1 MKRKRLIPLILTV
14 ALTCSVWAYTAP
26 TWGEPIAGME
36 EDSSESGDFSAI
48 ENESENENSSSV
60 EGDRIAEN
68 ILTTGNEEAYADLTL
83 MEDSGSEDNSISIPA
98 SSSNIEEEPSG
109 YPDFSIT
116 NKAQFL
122 RQFKRVLK
130 TVEVPDHL
138 DFTMYYSDKNPFN
151 PAVGLPE
158 GNPSILLIA
167 NAIKDAGIAN
177 DLVDDPADLI
187 NYIQGSLIDVGMGM
201 SEPTIYFT
209 VFENGEKFAYSIFP
223 KYKDDGSTDYYLIP
237 VKGRELDNFHFS
249 VIGHMDS
256 FNLPR
261 DKEICKGNMQTI
273 IRFIKENYPGIADV
287 RFTNR
292 RIQYD
297 VINGVK
303 EYYYPVEYTDTDG
316 NKKQNKVYVGD
327 HRNFIRRS
335 DATRSM
341 IEAALKLEFPEG
353 RFKDNQH
360 LTDEEVT
367 LLEKK
372 FDRIKNNALTRVLSV
387 KVNPELVPY
396 EAPYPYSGLYT
407 DEELD
412 REYGIELEVTTE
424 DTKVQDAPK
433 FYTITLPI
441 YYSRELKLISL
452 FPVDKDD
459 LRKYALSKDKE
470 YIYIPSEN
478 DSNAITLESYLKSK
492 LNDGELLGN
501 PDIVDVNKVYYKKE
515 IHYPVLAEDGS
526 LIRTLKINLKDNGFL
541 GLRDDYAKPF
551 YLKGHDIQS
560 NQLMDE
566 PKEELEKLF
575 RERYGEAFQSI
586 ESIADT
592 TVWGRAVI
600 TLNLH
605 DGTQKE
611 VYVEILRNAGCEDTR
626 PGHKEPVYNLSY
638 NYSCFNGCKGTDE
651 PTEPEKPVNP
661 EEPAQPE
668 NPATPINPGRGNSGG
683 SGSNGGSRTPDSG
696 ENRTPVVLSGNRE
709 STPSSVNPEVLG
721 EAREMRSEETKP
733 IPEVL
738 GAERKG
744 RGHVKT
750 MDETHAFPL
759 YFSVLSAIALV
770 FWALQDKKKS
780 KTGNTL

>member
-1 MKRKRLIPLILTV
+1 MKRKRLIPLIMTA

-26 TWGEPIAGME
+26 TWGEPMSGME
-36 EDSSESGDFSAI
+36 ASSSESGDFSAI
-48 ENESENENSSSV
+48 ENEGENENFRTT
-60 EGDRIAEN
+60 EGVGVGEN
-68 ILTTGNEEAYADLTL
+68 ILTTEEEEENVGLFL
-83 MEDSGSEDNSISIPA
+83 MEDRGAEDDSISIPV

-116 NKAQFL
+116 NKPQFL

-130 TVEVPDHL
+130 TVEVPDYL
-138 DFTMYYSDKNPFN
+138 DFTMYYSDKNPWN

-209 VFENGEKFAYSIFP
+209 VFEDGEKFAYSIFP

-353 RFKDNQH
+353 RFKDSQR
-360 LTDEEVT
+360 LTNEEVT

-396 EAPYPYSGLYT
+396 EAPYPYSDLYT

-515 IHYPVLAEDGS
+515 IHYPVLDEDGS

-566 PKEELEKLF
+566 PKAELEKLF

-611 VYVEILRNAGCEDTR
+611 VYVEILRNAACEDTR

-638 NYSCFNGCKGTDE
+638 NYSCFNGCKGSDD
-651 PTEPEKPVNP
+651 PEKPLQP

-668 NPATPINPGRGNSGG
+668 NPATPSNPGSGNSGG

-696 ENRTPVVLSGNRE
+696 ENKTPIVLSENRE

-770 FWALQDKKKS
+770 FWALQDKKKT
-780 KTGNTL
+780 K

>member
-1 MKRKRLIPLILTV
+1 MKRKRLIPLIMIA

-26 TWGEPIAGME
+26 TWGEPMSGME
-36 EDSSESGDFSAI
+36 ASSSESGDFSAI
-48 ENESENENSSSV
+48 ENEGENENFRTT
-60 EGDRIAEN
+60 EGVGVGEN
-68 ILTTGNEEAYADLTL
+68 ILTTEEEEENVGLFL
-83 MEDSGSEDNSISIPA
+83 MEDRGAEDDSISIPV

-130 TVEVPDHL
+130 TVEVPDYL
-138 DFTMYYSDKNPFN
+138 DFTMYYSDKNPWN

-209 VFENGEKFAYSIFP
+209 VFEDGEKFAYSIFP
-223 KYKDDGSTDYYLIP
+223 KYKEDGSTDYYLIP

-353 RFKDNQH
+353 RFKDSQR
-360 LTDEEVT
+360 LTNEEVT

-424 DTKVQDAPK
+424 DTKIQDAPK

-566 PKEELEKLF
+566 PKAELEKLF

-611 VYVEILRNAGCEDTR
+611 VYVEILRNAACEDTR

-638 NYSCFNGCKGTDE
+638 NYSCFNGCKGSDD
-651 PTEPEKPVNP
+651 PEKPLQP
-661 EEPAQPE
+661 EESAQPE
-668 NPATPINPGRGNSGG
+668 NPATPSNPGSGNSGG

-696 ENRTPVVLSGNRE
+696 ENKTPVVLSENRE

-733 IPEVL
+733 VPEVL

-750 MDETHAFPL
+750 MDEARAFPL

>member
-1 MKRKRLIPLILTV
+1 MKRKRLIPLIMIA

-26 TWGEPIAGME
+26 TWGEPMSGME
-36 EDSSESGDFSAI
+36 ASSSESGDFSAI
-48 ENESENENSSSV
+48 ENEGENENFRTT
-60 EGDRIAEN
+60 EGVGVGEN
-68 ILTTGNEEAYADLTL
+68 ILTTEEEEENVGLFL
-83 MEDSGSEDNSISIPA
+83 MEDRGAEDDSISIPV

-130 TVEVPDHL
+130 TVEVPDYL

-209 VFENGEKFAYSIFP
+209 VFEDGEKFAYSIFP

-292 RIQYD
+292 RIQSD

-353 RFKDNQH
+353 RFKDSQR
-360 LTDEEVT
+360 LTNEEVT

-396 EAPYPYSGLYT
+396 EAPYPYSDLYT

-424 DTKVQDAPK
+424 DTKVQDSPK

-492 LNDGELLGN
+492 LKDGELLGN

-611 VYVEILRNAGCEDTR
+611 VYVEILRNAACEDTR

-668 NPATPINPGRGNSGG
+668 NPATPSNPGRGNSGG

-696 ENRTPVVLSGNRE
+696 ENRTPVVLSGDRE

-759 YFSVLSAIALV
+759 YFSVLSAIALA

>member
-1 MKRKRLIPLILTV
+1 M
-14 ALTCSVWAYTAP
+14 
-26 TWGEPIAGME
+26 
-36 EDSSESGDFSAI
+36 AI
-48 ENESENENSSSV
+48 
-60 EGDRIAEN
+60 
-68 ILTTGNEEAYADLTL
+68 
-83 MEDSGSEDNSISIPA
+83 
-98 SSSNIEEEPSG
+98 
-109 YPDFSIT
+109 
-116 NKAQFL
+116 
-122 RQFKRVLK
+122 
-130 TVEVPDHL
+130 
-138 DFTMYYSDKNPFN
+138 
-151 PAVGLPE
+151 
-158 GNPSILLIA
+158 
-167 NAIKDAGIAN
+167 
-177 DLVDDPADLI
+177 
-187 NYIQGSLIDVGMGM
+187 
-201 SEPTIYFT
+201 
-209 VFENGEKFAYSIFP
+209 
-223 KYKDDGSTDYYLIP
+223 
-237 VKGRELDNFHFS
+237 
-249 VIGHMDS
+249 
-256 FNLPR
+256 
-261 DKEICKGNMQTI
+261 
-273 IRFIKENYPGIADV
+273 
-287 RFTNR
+287 
-292 RIQYD
+292 
-297 VINGVK
+297 
-303 EYYYPVEYTDTDG
+303 
-316 NKKQNKVYVGD
+316 KKQNKVYVGD

-353 RFKDNQH
+353 RFKDSQR
-360 LTDEEVT
+360 LTNEEVT

-396 EAPYPYSGLYT
+396 EAPYPYSDLYT

-424 DTKVQDAPK
+424 DTKVQDSPK

-492 LNDGELLGN
+492 LKDGELLGN

-515 IHYPVLAEDGS
+515 IHYPILAEDGS

-611 VYVEILRNAGCEDTR
+611 VHVEILRNAGCEDTR

-668 NPATPINPGRGNSGG
+668 NPATPSNPGRGNSGG

-696 ENRTPVVLSGNRE
+696 ENRTPVVLSGDRE

-750 MDETHAFPL
+750 MDEARAFPL

-770 FWALQDKKKS
+770 FWALQDKKKT
-780 KTGNTL
+780 K

>member
-1 MKRKRLIPLILTV
+1 M
-14 ALTCSVWAYTAP
+14 
-26 TWGEPIAGME
+26 
-36 EDSSESGDFSAI
+36 
-48 ENESENENSSSV
+48 
-60 EGDRIAEN
+60 
-68 ILTTGNEEAYADLTL
+68 
-83 MEDSGSEDNSISIPA
+83 
-98 SSSNIEEEPSG
+98 
-109 YPDFSIT
+109 
-116 NKAQFL
+116 
-122 RQFKRVLK
+122 
-130 TVEVPDHL
+130 
-138 DFTMYYSDKNPFN
+138 
-151 PAVGLPE
+151 
-158 GNPSILLIA
+158 
-167 NAIKDAGIAN
+167 
-177 DLVDDPADLI
+177 
-187 NYIQGSLIDVGMGM
+187 
-201 SEPTIYFT
+201 
-209 VFENGEKFAYSIFP
+209 
-223 KYKDDGSTDYYLIP
+223 
-237 VKGRELDNFHFS
+237 
-249 VIGHMDS
+249 
-256 FNLPR
+256 
-261 DKEICKGNMQTI
+261 
-273 IRFIKENYPGIADV
+273 
-287 RFTNR
+287 
-292 RIQYD
+292 
-297 VINGVK
+297 
-303 EYYYPVEYTDTDG
+303 
-316 NKKQNKVYVGD
+316 
-327 HRNFIRRS
+327 
-335 DATRSM
+335 
-341 IEAALKLEFPEG
+341 
-353 RFKDNQH
+353 
-360 LTDEEVT
+360 
-367 LLEKK
+367 
-372 FDRIKNNALTRVLSV
+372 
-387 KVNPELVPY
+387 
-396 EAPYPYSGLYT
+396 
-407 DEELD
+407 
-412 REYGIELEVTTE
+412 
-424 DTKVQDAPK
+424 
-433 FYTITLPI
+433 
-441 YYSRELKLISL
+441 
-452 FPVDKDD
+452 
-459 LRKYALSKDKE
+459 RKYALSKDKE

-696 ENRTPVVLSGNRE
+696 ENRTPVVLSGDRE

>member
-1 MKRKRLIPLILTV
+1 MKRKRLIPLIMIA

-26 TWGEPIAGME
+26 TWGEPMSGME
-36 EDSSESGDFSAI
+36 ASSSESGNFSAI
-48 ENESENENSSSV
+48 ENEGENENFRTT
-60 EGDRIAEN
+60 EGVGVGEN
-68 ILTTGNEEAYADLTL
+68 ILTTEEEEENVGLFL
-83 MEDSGSEDNSISIPA
+83 MEDRGAEDDSISIPV

-130 TVEVPDHL
+130 TVEVPDYL

-209 VFENGEKFAYSIFP
+209 VFEDGEKFAYSIFP
-223 KYKDDGSTDYYLIP
+223 KYKEDGSTDYYLIP

-353 RFKDNQH
+353 RFKDSQR
-360 LTDEEVT
+360 LTNEEVT

-396 EAPYPYSGLYT
+396 EAPYPYSDLYT

-470 YIYIPSEN
+470 YIYIPGEN

-501 PDIVDVNKVYYKKE
+501 PDIVDVNKIYYKKE

-611 VYVEILRNAGCEDTR
+611 VYVEILRNAACEDTR

-638 NYSCFNGCKGTDE
+638 NYSCFNGCKGSDD
-651 PTEPEKPVNP
+651 PEKPLQP

-668 NPATPINPGRGNSGG
+668 NPATPSNPGSGNSGG

-696 ENRTPVVLSGNRE
+696 ENKTPVVLSENRE

-733 IPEVL
+733 VPEVL

>member
-1 MKRKRLIPLILTV
+1 MKRKRLIPLIMTA

-26 TWGEPIAGME
+26 TWGEPMSGME
-36 EDSSESGDFSAI
+36 ASSSESGDFSAI
-48 ENESENENSSSV
+48 ENEGENENFRTT
-60 EGDRIAEN
+60 EGVGVGEN
-68 ILTTGNEEAYADLTL
+68 ILTTEEEEENVGLFL
-83 MEDSGSEDNSISIPA
+83 MEDRGAEDDSISIPV

-130 TVEVPDHL
+130 TVEVPDYL
-138 DFTMYYSDKNPFN
+138 DFTMYYSDKNPWN

-209 VFENGEKFAYSIFP
+209 VFEDGEKFAYSIFP

-292 RIQYD
+292 RIQSD

-353 RFKDNQH
+353 RFKDSQR
-360 LTDEEVT
+360 LTNEEVT

-396 EAPYPYSGLYT
+396 EAPYPYSDLYT

-441 YYSRELKLISL
+441 YYYRELKLISL

-470 YIYIPSEN
+470 YIYIPGEN

-611 VYVEILRNAGCEDTR
+611 VYVEILRNAACEDTR

-638 NYSCFNGCKGTDE
+638 NYSCFNGCKGSDD
-651 PTEPEKPVNP
+651 PEKPLQP
-661 EEPAQPE
+661 EESAQPE
-668 NPATPINPGRGNSGG
+668 NPATPSNPGSGNSGG

-696 ENRTPVVLSGNRE
+696 ENKTPVVLSENRE

-733 IPEVL
+733 VPEVL

-750 MDETHAFPL
+750 MDEARAFPL

-780 KTGNTL
+780 KTGYTL

>member
-1 MKRKRLIPLILTV
+1 MKRKRLIPLIMTA

-26 TWGEPIAGME
+26 TWGEPMSGME
-36 EDSSESGDFSAI
+36 ASSSESGDFSAI
-48 ENESENENSSSV
+48 ENEGENENFRTT
-60 EGDRIAEN
+60 EGVGVGEN
-68 ILTTGNEEAYADLTL
+68 ILTTEEEEENVRLFL
-83 MEDSGSEDNSISIPA
+83 MEDRGAEDDSISIPV

-116 NKAQFL
+116 NKSQFL

-130 TVEVPDHL
+130 TVEVPDYL

-209 VFENGEKFAYSIFP
+209 VFEDGEKFAYSIFP
-223 KYKDDGSTDYYLIP
+223 KNKDDGSTDYYLIP

-292 RIQYD
+292 RIQSD

-353 RFKDNQH
+353 RFKDSQR
-360 LTDEEVT
+360 LTNEEVT

-396 EAPYPYSGLYT
+396 EAPYPYSDLYT

-441 YYSRELKLISL
+441 YYYRELKLISL

-470 YIYIPSEN
+470 YIYIPGEN

-611 VYVEILRNAGCEDTR
+611 VYVEILRNAACEDTR

-638 NYSCFNGCKGTDE
+638 NYSCFNGCKGSDD
-651 PTEPEKPVNP
+651 PEKPLQP
-661 EEPAQPE
+661 EESAQPE
-668 NPATPINPGRGNSGG
+668 NPATPSNPGSGNSGG

-696 ENRTPVVLSGNRE
+696 ENKTPVVLSENRE

-733 IPEVL
+733 VPEVL

-750 MDETHAFPL
+750 MDEARAFPL

-780 KTGNTL
+780 KTGYTL